1 MDARLMVH
9 LMFYGCALRLARTV
23 SKDSEVQ
30 MLLQRY
36 GFLDF
41 TRFPSHLIEKYKDV
55 KQLIAMNRLLRKTYV
70 RNESERSEIEIRF
83 MIENYQH
90 QYSLTDIKDF
100 YGCKIDGVAYVFQS
114 IPLAKARPLC
124 KELFSIP
131 DLFYRHQGMPMW
143 KLIDIVAD
151 EKKKYTGLEKTRAT
165 ILVIIGSL
173 LVTGNHNGYIPGN
186 YLKIVENHEEINNY
200 SWGKTYIKSV
210 HEALST
216 KKDNTKISCA
226 LGPIIEIL
234 RIRPVEFSMKVPL
247 CETWFDVT
255 HYYVSGPN
263 FLKLTHDYKLETTIS
278 EYIFPREKGTKKR
291 KKTLLKSTELI
302 ILLKLQETDNFKIN
316 PDSPFGGEGGYIGG
330 EDDEEFNKYNENNVT
345 EEEYN
350 MYIENNVAEGYRVDE
365 EYCTPSQRV
374 EEEDLPC
381 TKLVIVEDL
390 AEDGAKKKKIIPM
403 DNMDRMPLYS
413 ENNVAEGYRV
423 DEEVEE
429 EDLAR
434 TKLVIVEDL
443 AEDGAKKKK
452 IIPMDSMD
460 RMPLMSA
467 PLYQPKNLRTR
478 IFPNKPYGCCTMG
491 SEFKEE
497 TKRH

>member
-1 MDARLMVH
+1 MDARLMVQ
-9 LMFYGCALRLARTV
+9 LMFYGCALRLGRVV

-30 MLLQRY
+30 TLLERY

-41 TRFPSHLIEKYKDV
+41 TRFPAHLIEKYKDV
-55 KQLIAMNRLLRKTYV
+55 KQLTAMNRLLQQTYV
-70 RNESERSEIEIRF
+70 RNE
-83 MIENYQH
+83 YQH

-100 YGCKIDGVAYVFQS
+100 YGCKIDDIKGCQCGNSLILLLMRKRS
-114 IPLAKARPLC
+114 IL
-124 KELFSIP
+124 
-131 DLFYRHQGMPMW
+131 
-143 KLIDIVAD
+143 
-151 EKKKYTGLEKTRAT
+151 
-165 ILVIIGSL
+165 
-173 LVTGNHNGYIPGN
+173 
-186 YLKIVENHEEINNY
+186 IVENLEEINNY

-210 HEALST
+210 QEALFT

-255 HYYVSGPN
+255 HYYGSGPN

-278 EYIFPREKGTKKR
+278 EYILKSYFFTISNFPAFFTKQLLKLREMDNVVEGYRVDEEEEDLARTLSSFLEKKGKSKR
-291 KKTLLKSTELI
+291 KKTLLKSTEL
-302 ILLKLQETDNFKIN
+302 LLKLQETDNFKIYPN
-316 PDSPFGGEGGYIGG
+316 SPFGGEDGYIGG
-330 EDDEEFNKYNENNVT
+330 EDDKEFNKYSENNVT
-345 EEEYN
+345 EEEFNLYN
-350 MYIENNVAEGYRVDE
+350 ENNVAKGYRVDE

-374 EEEDLPC
+374 EEEDLEC

-403 DNMDRMPLYS
+403 DIMDRMPLYS
-413 ENNVAEGYRV
+413 ENNVVEGYRV
-423 DEEVEE
+423 DEEYCTPSQRVEE
-429 EDLAR
+429 EDLAC

-460 RMPLMSA
+460 RMPLVSA

-478 IFPNKPYGCCTMG
+478 IRPNKPYGSCTMG

-497 TKRH
+497 TKRHKVEV